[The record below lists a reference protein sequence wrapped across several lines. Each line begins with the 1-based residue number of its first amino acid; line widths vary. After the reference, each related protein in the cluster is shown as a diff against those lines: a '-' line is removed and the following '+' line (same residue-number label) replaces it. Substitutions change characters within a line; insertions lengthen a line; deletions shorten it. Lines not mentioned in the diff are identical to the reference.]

1 MILFSFAVS
10 LSRKNQGQYET
21 DKNYSKDTT
30 AISLLFATLAPYS
43 GTCPIACLTLP
54 LLILLESAIL
64 SFWMASGYTNAFIV
78 LTVLQNI
85 LGQL

>member
-21 DKNYSKDTT
+21 HKNYSKDTT

-43 GTCPIACLTLP
+43 GTCPIACL
-54 LLILLESAIL
+54 
-64 SFWMASGYTNAFIV
+64 W
-78 LTVLQNI
+78 
-85 LGQL
+85 